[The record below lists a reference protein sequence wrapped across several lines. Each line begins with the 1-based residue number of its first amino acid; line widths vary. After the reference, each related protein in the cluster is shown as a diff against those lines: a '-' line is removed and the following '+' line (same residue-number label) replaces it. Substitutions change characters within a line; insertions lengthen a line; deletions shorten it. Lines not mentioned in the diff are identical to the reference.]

1 MPVSLT
7 RVLDSCCRLF
17 QYLLLTHTYSQ
28 CYSAYCEARSSM
40 AVTPPTLS
48 TILLDAAP
56 PPWTLN
62 AFTGYLS
69 EKHCMELLEFLR
81 DSQRYSELYEQLKVE
96 QPPSAESLEQIQG
109 WWKYLMQVYIT
120 PSAPRQINIPSAVQ
134 DSLLRTSCDS
144 IPPDSSELDDVC
156 RMVCELLNESVLIPF
171 LQSIGD
177 AQVEGDGHV
186 ADQRPPTTTAVM
198 SADHSSGGCLGSEV
212 DSSTRRLVLGYPLR
226 ISHGNLQMLVDACN
240 RDVEKRGK

>member
-1 MPVSLT
+1 
-7 RVLDSCCRLF
+7 
-17 QYLLLTHTYSQ
+17 
-28 CYSAYCEARSSM
+28 M

-109 WWKYLMQVYIT
+109 WWKYLMQV
-120 PSAPRQINIPSAVQ
+120 PRL
-134 DSLLRTSCDS
+134 LLRTSCDS

-198 SADHSSGGCLGSEV
+198 SADQHYSVGFSSLKRRRAPHRKQQ
-212 DSSTRRLVLGYPLR
+212 RRLPW
-226 ISHGNLQMLVDACN
+226 
-240 RDVEKRGK
+240 E